1 MHRTKA
7 IQKIKTVLDQVAPEA
22 KVILYGSEARGEARK
37 DSDFDLLILL
47 PQSNITFAQ
56 RKKITDPLYDLYW
69 DDNIEVSA
77 MIRTQDDWANRHF
90 SPSFFLNIIKDG
102 KYL

>member
-1 MHRTKA
+1 MQRPHA
-7 IQKIKTVLDQVAPEA
+7 IAKIKTVLAQVAPEA
-22 KVILYGSEARGEARK
+22 KVILYGSEARGEARPN
-37 DSDFDLLILL
+37 SDFDLLILL
-47 PQSNITFAQ
+47 PQSTITYAQ

-77 MIRTQDDWANRHF
+77 MIRSQDDWTNHRF
-90 SPSFFLNIIKDG
+90 SPTFYNNLLKDG